1 LPEDEAEEDLTLD
14 GFGDA
19 AALLD
24 GEFAADFKADMLDRA
39 NSEPNG

>member
-1 LPEDEAEEDLTLD
+1 LPEDEEEDSTLD

-39 NSEPNG
+39 NSELNG